1 MAANPYDQ
9 FDAQANPY
17 DQFDAAPRQKLS
29 EVPGPRRTWTQ
40 TGVEAVKNVPR
51 SAMQFASGLYEAV
64 TSPVETAKAV
74 FDVAAGGLQNVVPKA
89 VKDFVDQFDANPA
102 SAKRAVD
109 AANAFGGF
117 YKDRY
122 GDIDKLKNT
131 LATDPVGAAADL
143 STLLAGGATA
153 TARVAPTT
161 AKVLGTAS
169 RVIDPLTLPM
179 KAVGAGMRGA
189 ATVAGNVADLATG
202 QRPATR
208 AGEIV
213 RQAITE
219 EGRRPANLAVARR
232 ALTEADPGVTG
243 RQAAAGVQAP
253 QLQALGQ
260 LMEQRAPGIA
270 GVTQEAQE
278 AGRRGTLAAATPDIE
293 VATAA
298 RAAAARPL
306 YQEAA
311 RVEIPLDATMQSLIE
326 RMPSQVLSK
335 AQELAKIENRPFI
348 IQPPKPS
355 QIVSATGQP
364 MAAAAPARVTGETL
378 HYIKRGLDDIV
389 SATGEKALTADMK
402 RTVGALRS
410 DFLKAFEE
418 RVPKYGEA
426 RATFA
431 QMSPPVNQAQV
442 LNKLREVLEAPLE
455 VGERAGPF
463 GTALGRGEETLLKKA
478 TGAPRYAELADVLSP
493 EQLAAV
499 SKVKGELAREAD
511 IAQQAVRGRRALEV
525 IMEANQYG
533 FRLPGLFSAKIQLT
547 NDTLALLQNK
557 LNVKVIQQL
566 EQGFRSGQ
574 DLSALIG
581 KIPAKDRLEVLR
593 ALGQASTQLSSAKPT
608 AAAQFQASQQERNR
622 NRLAPESETQNALA
636 P

>member
-9 FDAQANPY
+9 FDAQTNPY
-17 DQFDAAPRQKLS
+17 DQFDAAPRQKPS
-29 EVPGPRRTWTQ
+29 EVPGPRRTWAQ
-40 TGVEAVKNVPR
+40 TGVEAVKNIPR
-51 SAMQFASGLYEAV
+51 SAAQFAGGLYEAV
-64 TSPVETAKAV
+64 TSPIQTAKGL
-74 FDVAAGGLQNVVPKA
+74 FDVAAGGLQNVMPKA

-102 SAKRAVD
+102 AAKQAVD

-122 GDIDKLKNT
+122 GDVDKLKNT

-153 TARVAPTT
+153 TTRVAPTT

-232 ALTEADPGVTG
+232 ALMEAEPGVTG

-278 AGRRGTLAAATPDIE
+278 AGRRGTLAAVTPDVE
-293 VATAA
+293 AATAA

-311 RVEIPLDATMQSLIE
+311 RVEIPLDATMQSLID

-348 IQPPKPS
+348 IEPPKPS
-355 QIVSATGQP
+355 QLVSATGQP
-364 MAAAAPARVTGETL
+364 IAAAAPARVTGETL

-402 RTVGALRS
+402 RTVSALRS

-418 RVPKYGEA
+418 RAPKYAQA

-431 QMSPPVNQAQV
+431 ELSPPVNQAQV

-463 GTALGRGEETLLKKA
+463 GTALGRGEEALLKKA

-499 SKVKGELAREAD
+499 TKVKGELTREAD

-557 LNVKVIQQL
+557 LNTKVIQQL

-574 DLSALIG
+574 DLNALIG

-608 AAAQFQASQQERNR
+608 AAAQFQASQQERR
-622 NRLAPESETQNALA
+622 NALAPESEPVNALA

>member
-9 FDAQANPY
+9 FDAQTNPY
-17 DQFDAAPRQKLS
+17 DQFDAAPRQKPS
-29 EVPGPRRTWTQ
+29 EVPGPRRTWAQ
-40 TGVEAVKNVPR
+40 TGVEAVKNIPR
-51 SAMQFASGLYEAV
+51 SAAQFAGGLYEAV
-64 TSPVETAKAV
+64 TSPIQTAKGL
-74 FDVAAGGLQNVVPKA
+74 FDVAAGGLQNVMPKA

-102 SAKRAVD
+102 AAKQAVD

-122 GDIDKLKNT
+122 GDVDKLKNT

-153 TARVAPTT
+153 TTRVAPTT

-232 ALTEADPGVTG
+232 ALMEAEPGVTG

-278 AGRRGTLAAATPDIE
+278 AGRRGTLAAVTPDVE
-293 VATAA
+293 AATAA

-311 RVEIPLDATMQSLIE
+311 RVEIPLDAAMQSLID

-348 IQPPKPS
+348 IEPPKPS
-355 QIVSATGQP
+355 QLVSATGQP
-364 MAAAAPARVTGETL
+364 IAAAAPARVTGETL

-402 RTVGALRS
+402 RTVSALRS

-418 RVPKYGEA
+418 RAPKYAQA

-431 QMSPPVNQAQV
+431 ELSPPVNQAQV

-463 GTALGRGEETLLKKA
+463 GTALGRGEEALLKKA

-499 SKVKGELAREAD
+499 TKVKGELTREAD

-557 LNVKVIQQL
+557 LNTKVIQQL

-574 DLSALIG
+574 DLNALIG

-608 AAAQFQASQQERNR
+608 AAAQFQASQQERR
-622 NRLAPESETQNALA
+622 NALAPESEPVNALA

>member
-9 FDAQANPY
+9 FDAQTNPY
-17 DQFDAAPRQKLS
+17 DQFDAAPRQKPS
-29 EVPGPRRTWTQ
+29 EVPGPRRTWAQ
-40 TGVEAVKNVPR
+40 TGVEAVKNIPR
-51 SAMQFASGLYEAV
+51 SAAQFAGGLYEAV
-64 TSPVETAKAV
+64 TSPIQTAKGL
-74 FDVAAGGLQNVVPKA
+74 FDVAAGGLQNVMPKA

-102 SAKRAVD
+102 AAKQAVD

-122 GDIDKLKNT
+122 GDVDKLKNT

-153 TARVAPTT
+153 TTRVAPTT

-232 ALTEADPGVTG
+232 ALMEAEPGVTG

-278 AGRRGTLAAATPDIE
+278 AGRRGMLAAVTPDVE
-293 VATAA
+293 AATAA

-311 RVEIPLDATMQSLIE
+311 RVEIPLDATMQSLID

-348 IQPPKPS
+348 IEPPKPS
-355 QIVSATGQP
+355 QLVSATGQP
-364 MAAAAPARVTGETL
+364 IAAAAPARVTGETL

-402 RTVGALRS
+402 RTVSALRS

-418 RVPKYGEA
+418 RAPKYAQA

-431 QMSPPVNQAQV
+431 ELSPPVNQAQV

-463 GTALGRGEETLLKKA
+463 GTALGRGEEALLKKA

-499 SKVKGELAREAD
+499 TKVKGELTREAD

-557 LNVKVIQQL
+557 LNTKVIQQL

-574 DLSALIG
+574 DLNALIG

-608 AAAQFQASQQERNR
+608 AAAQFQASQQERR
-622 NRLAPESETQNALA
+622 NALAPESEPVNALA